1 MTAEGRQQRVLVVDD
16 HQMFVQLLSSALSA
30 QPDLQCVG
38 VAYDTSAA
46 LRKARELRPDLIVM
60 DVRLGDGD
68 GIAAARELVDEH
80 PETRVVVL
88 TAFADARLVQRAAD
102 AGVSALL
109 AKDGEIDALLDTIRH
124 AERGSF
130 VSGQGVP
137 EVQQHPDDRFTAVGL
152 TPEDGPL
159 LRLLAAGLDSEGV
172 ARELGIEPRAARQRI
187 THVERVLGARNSAE
201 AVSAAVRRGL
211 LKVGT

>member
-1 MTAEGRQQRVLVVDD
+1 MASGEAQRVLVVDD

-30 QPDLQCVG
+30 QPDLECVG
-38 VAYDTSAA
+38 VAYDISAA
-46 LRKARELRPDLIVM
+46 LERARELRPDLIVM

-68 GIAAARELVDEH
+68 GIAAARELVAEH
-80 PETRVVVL
+80 PDTRVVVL
-88 TAFADARLVQRAAD
+88 TAFVDTRLVQRAAD

-109 AKDGEIDALLDTIRH
+109 AKDGEIDNLMDAIRH

-130 VSGQGVP
+130 ISGHGVP
-137 EVQQHPDDRFTAVGL
+137 EVQQQPEDRFTAIGL
-152 TPEDGPL
+152 APEDGVL
-159 LRLLAAGLDSEGV
+159 LRLLATGLDVEGV
-172 ARELGIEPRAARQRI
+172 ARELGVEPRVARQRI
-187 THVERVLGARNSAE
+187 QHVQSTLGARSSAE